1 MQTYFGQIRHFN
13 VFYNARYLPF
23 KTNNAYAKFGGG
35 GGKEGALWEMWKWR
49 VGFIKMIT
57 Q

>member
-23 KTNNAYAKFGGG
+23 KTNNACAKFGGG
-35 GGKEGALWEMWKWR
+35 GGQIRCIMGNVEMACR
-49 VGFIKMIT
+49 FN
-57 Q
+57 